1 MADINKKITWKLI
14 LTDEGVKAKLDATT
28 GALRNA
34 NGQFAKT
41 TINVKDLNKA
51 NKELLGSLS
60 MTENEINAQAQSL
73 RNLQKNAQ
81 IGSQEY
87 ADLGQGVADLGQ
99 AMGGASMATGGMT
112 SSALELGRVI
122 SDAPYGIRGMA
133 NNLSQLG
140 SNLFFAAKQA
150 GGMKNAITGLLGALR
165 GPLGILVAFQAVIA
179 AIDYFSSSS
188 KEAEDST
195 KSFTE
200 ELQEQVDTLKIYDA
214 ILKES
219 NLSIEE
225 RNGALAAAA
234 ESDKELSKILMEN
247 IGNMEKQTEALSE
260 FISMKE
266 EELELKIKINELEQV
281 SKELE
286 QIKGQQELQTLEDVQ
301 TKIQEIRDARNK
313 ANAEDLVFDTN
324 KNILYGN
331 QIGSLTKIEK
341 LFLKQKILL
350 SDINKLFKPD
360 EDGNGDSSLLRG
372 TIAWYNAQIKGLKKI
387 QEESVLTNQAYQPL
401 QEQIEKYLEKINE
414 IRFPKKEAQEGLS
427 GLTPSGITSVGESPE
442 VMFEMAKNETL
453 VNLRKGLAL
462 EMQKIRTSEELAEF
476 YTEHYKQKV
485 AEATLKHAQGIFRN
499 LQGLAGKNKKLR
511 AAFIIGEKAASIAQM
526 FQSYNTAKLA
536 NLAYASSLGLYT
548 PPGKA
553 YLAGANALAK
563 TNLIGG
569 IASTVTETAK
579 ALSALN
585 ASGGGGGASAPSS
598 AGGGGGRTFDFNL
611 VGSTGQ
617 DQLAQAVGGQ
627 LNQGP
632 IQSYVVS
639 SQITSQQ
646 QLDNIIESDA
656 TFGGDN

>member
-1 MADINKKITWKLI
+1 
-14 LTDEGVKAKLDATT
+14 
-28 GALRNA
+28 
-34 NGQFAKT
+34 
-41 TINVKDLNKA
+41 
-51 NKELLGSLS
+51 

-200 ELQEQVDTLKIYDA
+200 ELQEQVDTLKIYDS

-219 NLSIEE
+219 NLSIEQ
-225 RNGALAAAA
+225 RNGALKAAA

-247 IGNMEKQTEALSE
+247 IGNTEKQTEALSE

-266 EELELKIKINELEQV
+266 DEIKLKLKINEVEEIASQLKDAEITSLDDITNKRKV
-281 SKELE
+281 VNDLMKFAL
-286 QIKGQQELQTLEDVQ
+286 KAGQSDATILGYLKQLSALNDLEDAFHRQ
-301 TKIQEIRDARNK
+301 RDLLGEIN
-313 ANAEDLVFDTN
+313 
-324 KNILYGN
+324 G
-331 QIGSLTKIEK
+331 
-341 LFLKQKILL
+341 LL
-350 SDINKLFKPD
+350 SPD
-360 EDGNGDSSLLRG
+360 RDGEGPSLLRG

-427 GLTPSGITSVGESPE
+427 DLTPSGITSVGESPE

-511 AAFIIGEKAASIAQM
+511 AAFIIAEKAASIAQM
-526 FQSYNTAKLA
+526 FQSYNTATLA
-536 NLAYASSLGLYT
+536 NTAHAATLG
-548 PPGKA
+548 PVAGPA
-553 YLAGANALAK
+553 YLTGANTLAK
-563 TNLIGG
+563 VNLVGG
-569 IASTVTETAK
+569 IASTVAQTAK

-585 ASGGGGGASAPSS
+585 ASGGGRGASAPSS

>member
-81 IGSQEY
+81 IGSREY

-150 GGMKNAITGLLGALR
+150 GGMKNAITGLLGALK

-179 AIDYFSSSS
+179 AIDYFSASS

-200 ELQEQVDTLKIYDA
+200 ELQEQVDTLKIYDS

-219 NLSIEE
+219 NLSIEQ
-225 RNGALAAAA
+225 RNGALKAAA

-266 EELELKIKINELEQV
+266 DEIKLKLKINEVEEIASQLKDAEITSLDDITNKRKAV
-281 SKELE
+281 NDLMKFAL
-286 QIKGQQELQTLEDVQ
+286 KAGQSDATILSYLKQLSALNDLEDAFHRQ
-301 TKIQEIRDARNK
+301 RDLLGEIN
-313 ANAEDLVFDTN
+313 
-324 KNILYGN
+324 G
-331 QIGSLTKIEK
+331 
-341 LFLKQKILL
+341 LL
-350 SDINKLFKPD
+350 SPD
-360 EDGNGDSSLLRG
+360 RDGEGPSLLRG

-401 QEQIEKYLEKINE
+401 QEQIERYLEKINE

-442 VMFEMAKNETL
+442 VVFEMAKNETL

-476 YTEHYKQKV
+476 YTEHYKRKV

-511 AAFIIGEKAASIAQM
+511 AAFIIAEKAASIAQM
-526 FQSYNTAKLA
+526 FQSYNTATLA
-536 NLAYASSLGLYT
+536 NTAHAATLG
-548 PPGKA
+548 PVAGPA
-553 YLAGANALAK
+553 YLTGANTLAK
-563 TNLIGG
+563 VNLIGG
-569 IASTVTETAK
+569 IASTVAQTAK

>member
-179 AIDYFSSSS
+179 AIDYFSASS

-200 ELQEQVDTLKIYDA
+200 ELQEQVDTLKIYDS

-219 NLSIEE
+219 NLSIEQ
-225 RNGALAAAA
+225 RNGALKAAA

-266 EELELKIKINELEQV
+266 DEIKLKLKINEVEEIASQLKDAEITSLDDITNKRKAV
-281 SKELE
+281 NDLMKFAL
-286 QIKGQQELQTLEDVQ
+286 KAGQSDATILSYLKQLSALNDLEDAFHRQ
-301 TKIQEIRDARNK
+301 RDLLGEIN
-313 ANAEDLVFDTN
+313 
-324 KNILYGN
+324 G
-331 QIGSLTKIEK
+331 
-341 LFLKQKILL
+341 LL
-350 SDINKLFKPD
+350 SPD
-360 EDGNGDSSLLRG
+360 RDGEGPSLLRG
-372 TIAWYNAQIKGLKKI
+372 TIAWYNAQIKGLNKI

-401 QEQIEKYLEKINE
+401 QEQIERYLEKINE

-442 VMFEMAKNETL
+442 VVFEMAKNETL

-476 YTEHYKQKV
+476 YTEHYKRKV

-511 AAFIIGEKAASIAQM
+511 AAFIIAEKAASIAQM
-526 FQSYNTAKLA
+526 FQSYNTATLA
-536 NLAYASSLGLYT
+536 NTAHAATLG
-548 PPGKA
+548 PVAGPA
-553 YLAGANALAK
+553 YLTGANTLAK
-563 TNLIGG
+563 VNLIGG
-569 IASTVTETAK
+569 IASTVAQTAK

>member
-1 MADINKKITWKLI
+1 
-14 LTDEGVKAKLDATT
+14 
-28 GALRNA
+28 
-34 NGQFAKT
+34 
-41 TINVKDLNKA
+41 
-51 NKELLGSLS
+51 
-60 MTENEINAQAQSL
+60 
-73 RNLQKNAQ
+73 
-81 IGSQEY
+81 
-87 ADLGQGVADLGQ
+87 
-99 AMGGASMATGGMT
+99 
-112 SSALELGRVI
+112 
-122 SDAPYGIRGMA
+122 
-133 NNLSQLG
+133 LG

-200 ELQEQVDTLKIYDA
+200 ELQEQVDTLKIYDS

-219 NLSIEE
+219 NLSIEQ
-225 RNGALAAAA
+225 RNGALKAAA

-247 IGNMEKQTEALSE
+247 IGNTEKQTEALSE

-266 EELELKIKINELEQV
+266 DEIKLKLKINEVEEIASQLKDAEITSLDDITNKRKV
-281 SKELE
+281 VNDLMKFAL
-286 QIKGQQELQTLEDVQ
+286 KAGQSDATILGYLKQLSALNDLEDAFHRQ
-301 TKIQEIRDARNK
+301 RDLLGEIN
-313 ANAEDLVFDTN
+313 
-324 KNILYGN
+324 G
-331 QIGSLTKIEK
+331 
-341 LFLKQKILL
+341 LL
-350 SDINKLFKPD
+350 SPD
-360 EDGNGDSSLLRG
+360 RDGEGPSLLRG

-427 GLTPSGITSVGESPE
+427 DLTPSGITSVGESPE

-511 AAFIIGEKAASIAQM
+511 AAFIIAEKAASIAQM
-526 FQSYNTAKLA
+526 FQSYNTATLA
-536 NLAYASSLGLYT
+536 NTAHAATLG
-548 PPGKA
+548 PVAGPA
-553 YLAGANALAK
+553 YLTGANTLAK
-563 TNLIGG
+563 VNLVGG
-569 IASTVTETAK
+569 IASTVAQTAK

-585 ASGGGGGASAPSS
+585 ASGGGRGASAPSS

>member
-200 ELQEQVDTLKIYDA
+200 ELQEQVDTLKIYDS

-219 NLSIEE
+219 NLSIEQ
-225 RNGALAAAA
+225 RNGALKAAA

-247 IGNMEKQTEALSE
+247 IGNTEKQTEALSE

-266 EELELKIKINELEQV
+266 DEIKLKLKINEVEEIASQLKDAEITSLDDITNKRKV
-281 SKELE
+281 VNDLMKFAL
-286 QIKGQQELQTLEDVQ
+286 KAGQSDATILGYLKQLSALNDLEDAFHRQ
-301 TKIQEIRDARNK
+301 RDLLGEIN
-313 ANAEDLVFDTN
+313 
-324 KNILYGN
+324 G
-331 QIGSLTKIEK
+331 
-341 LFLKQKILL
+341 LL
-350 SDINKLFKPD
+350 SPD
-360 EDGNGDSSLLRG
+360 RDGEGPSLLRG

-427 GLTPSGITSVGESPE
+427 DLTPSGITSVGESPE

-511 AAFIIGEKAASIAQM
+511 AAFIIAEKAASIAQM
-526 FQSYNTAKLA
+526 FQSYNTATLA
-536 NLAYASSLGLYT
+536 NTAHAATLG
-548 PPGKA
+548 PVAGPA
-553 YLAGANALAK
+553 YLTGANTLAK
-563 TNLIGG
+563 VNLVGG
-569 IASTVTETAK
+569 IASTVAQTAK
-579 ALSALN
+579 VLSALN
-585 ASGGGGGASAPSS
+585 ASGGGRGASAPSS

>member
-81 IGSQEY
+81 IGSREY

-150 GGMKNAITGLLGALR
+150 GGMKNAITGLLGALK

-179 AIDYFSSSS
+179 AIDYFSASS

-200 ELQEQVDTLKIYDA
+200 ELQEQVDTLKIYDS

-219 NLSIEE
+219 NLSIEQ
-225 RNGALAAAA
+225 RNGALKAAA

-247 IGNMEKQTEALSE
+247 IGNTEKQTEALSE

-266 EELELKIKINELEQV
+266 DEIKLKLKINEVEEIASQLKDAEITSLDDITNKRKAV
-281 SKELE
+281 NDLMKFAL
-286 QIKGQQELQTLEDVQ
+286 KAGQSDATILSYLKQLSALNDLEDAFHRQ
-301 TKIQEIRDARNK
+301 RDLLGEIN
-313 ANAEDLVFDTN
+313 
-324 KNILYGN
+324 G
-331 QIGSLTKIEK
+331 
-341 LFLKQKILL
+341 LL
-350 SDINKLFKPD
+350 SPD
-360 EDGNGDSSLLRG
+360 RDGEGPSLLRG

-401 QEQIEKYLEKINE
+401 QEQIERYLEKINE

-442 VMFEMAKNETL
+442 VVFEMAKNETL

-476 YTEHYKQKV
+476 YTEHYKRKV

-511 AAFIIGEKAASIAQM
+511 AAFIIAEKAASIAQM
-526 FQSYNTAKLA
+526 FQSYNTATLA
-536 NLAYASSLGLYT
+536 NTAHAATLG
-548 PPGKA
+548 PVAGPA
-553 YLAGANALAK
+553 YLTGANTLAK
-563 TNLIGG
+563 VNLIGG
-569 IASTVTETAK
+569 IASTVAQTAK

>member
-81 IGSQEY
+81 IGSREY

-179 AIDYFSSSS
+179 AIDYFSASS

-200 ELQEQVDTLKIYDA
+200 ELQEQVDTLKIYDS

-219 NLSIEE
+219 NLSIEQ
-225 RNGALAAAA
+225 RNGALKAAA

-266 EELELKIKINELEQV
+266 DEIKLKLKINEVEEIASQLKDAEITSLDDITNKRKAV
-281 SKELE
+281 NDLMKFAL
-286 QIKGQQELQTLEDVQ
+286 KAGQSDATILSYLKQLSALNDLEDAFHRQ
-301 TKIQEIRDARNK
+301 RDLLGEIN
-313 ANAEDLVFDTN
+313 
-324 KNILYGN
+324 G
-331 QIGSLTKIEK
+331 
-341 LFLKQKILL
+341 LL
-350 SDINKLFKPD
+350 SPD
-360 EDGNGDSSLLRG
+360 RDGEGPSLLRG

-401 QEQIEKYLEKINE
+401 QEQIERYLEKINE

-442 VMFEMAKNETL
+442 VVFEMAKNETL

-476 YTEHYKQKV
+476 YTEHYKRKV

-511 AAFIIGEKAASIAQM
+511 AAFIIAEKAASIAQM
-526 FQSYNTAKLA
+526 FQSYNTATLA
-536 NLAYASSLGLYT
+536 NTAHAATLG
-548 PPGKA
+548 PVAGPA
-553 YLAGANALAK
+553 YLTGANTLAK
-563 TNLIGG
+563 VNLIGG
-569 IASTVTETAK
+569 IASTVAQTAK

>member
-81 IGSQEY
+81 IGSREY

-179 AIDYFSSSS
+179 AIDYFSASS

-200 ELQEQVDTLKIYDA
+200 ELQEQVDTLKIYDS

-219 NLSIEE
+219 NLSIEQ
-225 RNGALAAAA
+225 RNGALKAAA

-266 EELELKIKINELEQV
+266 DEIKLKLKINEVEEIASQLKDAEITSLDDITNKRKAV
-281 SKELE
+281 NDLMKFAL
-286 QIKGQQELQTLEDVQ
+286 KAGQSDATILSYLKQLSALNDLEDAFHRQ
-301 TKIQEIRDARNK
+301 RDLLGEIN
-313 ANAEDLVFDTN
+313 
-324 KNILYGN
+324 G
-331 QIGSLTKIEK
+331 
-341 LFLKQKILL
+341 LL
-350 SDINKLFKPD
+350 SPD
-360 EDGNGDSSLLRG
+360 KDGEGPSLLRG

-401 QEQIEKYLEKINE
+401 QEQIERYLEKINE

-427 GLTPSGITSVGESPE
+427 DLTPSGITSVGESPE

-476 YTEHYKQKV
+476 YTEHYKRKV

-536 NLAYASSLGLYT
+536 NLAYASTL
-548 PPGKA
+548 PPPVGPA

-569 IASTVTETAK
+569 IASTVTQTAK

-585 ASGGGGGASAPSS
+585 AGGGGGGASAPSS

>member
-81 IGSQEY
+81 IGSREY

-179 AIDYFSSSS
+179 AIDYFSASS

-200 ELQEQVDTLKIYDA
+200 ELQEQVDTLKIYDS

-219 NLSIEE
+219 NLSIEQ
-225 RNGALAAAA
+225 RNGALKAAA

-266 EELELKIKINELEQV
+266 DEIKLKLKINEVEEIASQLKDAEITSLDDITNKRKAV
-281 SKELE
+281 NDLMKFAL
-286 QIKGQQELQTLEDVQ
+286 KAGQSDATILSYLKQLSALNDLEDAFHRQ
-301 TKIQEIRDARNK
+301 RDLLGEIN
-313 ANAEDLVFDTN
+313 
-324 KNILYGN
+324 G
-331 QIGSLTKIEK
+331 
-341 LFLKQKILL
+341 LL
-350 SDINKLFKPD
+350 SPD
-360 EDGNGDSSLLRG
+360 KDGEGPSLLRG

-401 QEQIEKYLEKINE
+401 QEQIERYLEKINE
-414 IRFPKKEAQEGLS
+414 IRFPKKEQQEGLS
-427 GLTPSGITSVGESPE
+427 DLTPSGITSVGESPE

-476 YTEHYKQKV
+476 YTEHYKRKV

-511 AAFIIGEKAASIAQM
+511 AAFIIAEKAASIAQM
-526 FQSYNTAKLA
+526 FQSYNTATLA
-536 NLAYASSLGLYT
+536 NTAHAATLG
-548 PPGKA
+548 PVAGPA
-553 YLAGANALAK
+553 YLTGANTLAK
-563 TNLIGG
+563 VNLIGG
-569 IASTVTETAK
+569 IASTVAQTAK

>member
-200 ELQEQVDTLKIYDA
+200 ELQEQVDTLKIYDS

-219 NLSIEE
+219 NLSIEQ
-225 RNGALAAAA
+225 RNGALKAAA

-247 IGNMEKQTEALSE
+247 IGNTEKQTEALSE

-266 EELELKIKINELEQV
+266 DEIKLKLKINEVEEIASQLKDAEITSLDDITNKRKV
-281 SKELE
+281 VNDLMKFAL
-286 QIKGQQELQTLEDVQ
+286 KAGQSDATILGYLKQLSALNDLEDAFHRQ
-301 TKIQEIRDARNK
+301 RDLLGEIN
-313 ANAEDLVFDTN
+313 
-324 KNILYGN
+324 G
-331 QIGSLTKIEK
+331 
-341 LFLKQKILL
+341 LL
-350 SDINKLFKPD
+350 SPD
-360 EDGNGDSSLLRG
+360 RDGEGPSLLRG

-427 GLTPSGITSVGESPE
+427 DLTPSGITSVGESPE

-511 AAFIIGEKAASIAQM
+511 AAFIIAEKAASIAQM
-526 FQSYNTAKLA
+526 FQSYNTATLA
-536 NLAYASSLGLYT
+536 NTAHAATLG
-548 PPGKA
+548 PVAGPA
-553 YLAGANALAK
+553 YLTGANTLAK
-563 TNLIGG
+563 VNLVGG
-569 IASTVTETAK
+569 IASTVAQTAK

-585 ASGGGGGASAPSS
+585 ASGGGRGASAPSS